1 MNHYAAFDPY
11 LTADRN
17 RQARS
22 EVYSLRLQKR
32 LREDRDPRVS
42 ASTASIRRNRKPIW
56 HRSGGLLEGSGK
68 RRRRVP

>member
-1 MNHYAAFDPY
+1 MNHCAAFDPY

-32 LREDRDPRVS
+32 LREERDPRVS
-42 ASTASIRRNRKPIW
+42 ASTASIWKPVW
-56 HRSGGLLEGSGK
+56 HRSGGLLEGSG
-68 RRRRVP
+68 RRRRDVP